1 MAFGEIFGE
10 ILGLISIQTILISM
24 ELGSKNGIAMA
35 LKDDKIKKYIAHSL
49 NSYLTHAVIAM
60 FIMALYMYGVYGI
73 HGCVTTIILNSI
85 IIIWIYKQYSV
96 LINFYVE

>member
-35 LKDDKIKKYIAHSL
+35 LKDDKIKKYIAHS
-49 NSYLTHAVIAM
+49 
-60 FIMALYMYGVYGI
+60 
-73 HGCVTTIILNSI
+73 
-85 IIIWIYKQYSV
+85 
-96 LINFYVE
+96 